1 MVKRPRWTTDG
12 QFTDPIIYAYDVP
25 RGEVSPICRVTWLPE
40 LVGLLL
46 KASNYFVIDGR
57 PDAPKRALPS
67 RETLR
72 AFFVNQQLSDGNR
85 LHTHL
90 VNAMV
95 TLCLPVHLMKGG
107 RPRKR
112 QQLSSLDDLHT
123 GLSAHERE
131 QILLRMLGGEY
142 SASSDASTDEG
153 DENR

>member
-12 QFTDPIIYAYDVP
+12 RFTDPIIYAYDAP
-25 RGEVSPICRVTWLPE
+25 HGEVSPVCRVTWLPE

-46 KASNYFVIDGR
+46 KAVHYFGIDAR
-57 PDAPKRALPS
+57 PGGPRSALPS

-72 AFFVNQQLSDGNR
+72 VFFQEQQLSDGSR

-95 TLCLPVHLMKGG
+95 TLCLPVRLMKGG
-107 RPRKR
+107 RPRKK
-112 QQLSSLDDLHT
+112 QQPSPLDDLRT
-123 GLSAHERE
+123 GQSAHERE

-142 SASSDASTDEG
+142 SASSGAPTDEG